1 MKEFRYNEIS
11 DDVIGLQRMRAMS
24 MKQPQQMWI
33 KPIPEL
39 KYVNAEN
46 VHRYRLIMRY
56 FYQQYKRM
64 RYWLKPEEVYQGVM
78 LFGLLEEYTL
88 EQCQQDLQVLT
99 EWKNLSVRHDG
110 GKAATIEEYL
120 RKKFRYLLTPYS
132 IEIER
137 MLESLENMQGYGGS
151 LEPSL
156 FDKISGLLNEIVN
169 RNENFQPDL
178 ALQLWKELTQ
188 SFKQLHE
195 NASDYLASL
204 QTGRSEEL
212 MMTEAFLVFKDNL
225 THYLRNF
232 IHALQKSSYSI
243 EGSLRQLTGAGEKR
257 FIACVVADQERLPNL
272 EDTRSQEERRE
283 QVTMEW
289 SSFRRWFLGDGNEPS
304 DLYYLEQ
311 ATKET
316 ISRVVRYVLRIQEKR
331 RLGVSRKR
339 ELDYLGQWF
348 FRLEDLEEAKELAAY
363 VFGLYTTRH
372 YQGWDEEGDGSGQQ
386 SMWEESPMI
395 YSLRSRSRKQIRSGQ
410 SEPVRQTEEQQKQSR
425 QQYLN
430 KIREEEEM
438 IRKLLQMQR
447 FRLSELDKLN
457 QPLRK
462 LLLYWISRC
471 LNSPSRR
478 FHTPDGIQVKMILPE
493 NGERTT
499 LYSEDGILDLPD
511 FQFILGSKAS
521 TLTENPQTNS
531 AKDGEY
537 TVSNKVAGI

>member
-1 MKEFRYNEIS
+1 
-11 DDVIGLQRMRAMS
+11 MS

-56 FYQQYKRM
+56 FYQQYQRM

-78 LFGLLEEYTL
+78 QFGLLEEYTL
-88 EQCQQDLQVLT
+88 EQCQQDLQVLA
-99 EWKNLSVRHDG
+99 EWKNLTVRHDG

-137 MLESLENMQGYGGS
+137 MLENLENMQGYGGS
-151 LEPSL
+151 LEPTL
-156 FDKISGLLNEIVN
+156 FDKISGLLKEIVG
-169 RNENFQPDL
+169 RNERFEPDE

-204 QTGRSEEL
+204 QTGRAEEL
-212 MMTEAFLVFKDNL
+212 MMTEAFLVFKDTL

-243 EGSLRQLTGAGEKR
+243 EGYLRQLAGAGERR

-272 EDTRSQEERRE
+272 EDTRTHEELLE
-283 QVTMEW
+283 QVSAEW
-289 SSFRRWFLGDGNEPS
+289 ASFRRWFLGDGNEPS

-316 ISRVVRYVLRIQEKR
+316 ISRVVRCVLRIQEKR

-363 VFGLYTTRH
+363 AFGLYPTRH
-372 YQGWDEEGDGSGQQ
+372 FQGWDEEGDGSGQQ
-386 SMWEESPMI
+386 SMWGATPMI
-395 YSLRSRSRKQIRSGQ
+395 VSLRSRSRKQVQSGQ
-410 SEPVRQTEEQQKQSR
+410 SEPVRRTEEQQKQSR
-425 QQYLN
+425 QRYLE
-430 KIREEEEM
+430 KIRAEEEM
-438 IRKLLQMQR
+438 IRQLIERRR
-447 FRLSELDKLN
+447 FRLSELDRLSV
-457 QPLRK
+457 PMRK

-471 LNSPSRR
+471 LNSPSHK
-478 FHTPDGIQVKMILPE
+478 FHTPDGIQVEMIFPE
-493 NGERTT
+493 EGARTT
-499 LYSEDGILDLPD
+499 LRSEDGVLELPD
-511 FQFILGSKAS
+511 FQFKVSSGSIP
-521 TLTENPQTNS
+521 LPEEPQQR
-531 AKDGEY
+531 GEEDERRFSPFK
-537 TVSNKVAGI
+537 TAGI